1 MKTPTEQP
9 ETKTEET
16 GNDKPVIAPK
26 ERLLCG
32 IEQIMESVRA
42 RKEQL
47 EKILGAGCPEQETPA
62 AFLFK
67 QGEILATNVFWNNG
81 KPASLPFGLKR
92 MPINTP
98 REYVEAMKFLF
109 EDLYRDFKRREAE
122 IYNPNRDNKVVTDDT
137 GDRSYCRRRY
147 PEEIRELRL
156 EQEKETTE
164 MRKGLAFIVRDY
176 QFHIEGFVNQAVIF
190 VYNHGYGSTD
200 NSEKFTDIIIDIF
213 ALLNRDFF
221 CRSENIEKTIDVFN
235 GFVAASIWK
244 ILDKIRE
251 RIERTLI

>member
-1 MKTPTEQP
+1 MEIPIEQP
-9 ETKTEET
+9 ETKTEKT
-16 GNDKPVIAPK
+16 GNGKPVVAPK
-26 ERLLCG
+26 GGLLCG
-32 IEQIMESVRA
+32 IEQMMEDVRA

-47 EKILGAGCPEQETPA
+47 EKLLEADRPKEETPA

-122 IYNPNRDNKVVTDDT
+122 IYSPNRDNKVVTDDT

-176 QFHIEGFVNQAVIF
+176 QFHIEGFVNQAVII
-190 VYNHGYGSTD
+190 VNNHGYGSTD
-200 NSEKFTDIIIDIF
+200 NREKLIVIIIDLL
-213 ALLNRDFF
+213 ALLRRDFF

-235 GFVAASIWK
+235 GFVAASVWK
-244 ILDKIRE
+244 ILDKIHE
-251 RIERTLI
+251 RVKKTL